1 LKIVLKVVLM
11 IYQEGLLEFRR
22 FEDSSEG
29 CSYGLSRTNL
39 EIYENYQEHSR
50 LTYYDFGSIKGI

>member
-1 LKIVLKVVLM
+1 M